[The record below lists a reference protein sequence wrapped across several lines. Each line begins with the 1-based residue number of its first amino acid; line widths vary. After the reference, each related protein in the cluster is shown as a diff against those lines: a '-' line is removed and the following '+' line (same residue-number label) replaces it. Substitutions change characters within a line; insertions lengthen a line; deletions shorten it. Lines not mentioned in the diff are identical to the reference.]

1 MINNAS
7 ILHAR
12 PTMFPNFVS
21 VYSFYLIIL
30 RKTKNMGLRWHWLW
44 VLPQI
49 LKDPLSASKERN
61 YITPIWFSVNTRMDL
76 FTIILFPK
84 LSIVQKGIQ
93 SYSVFYMIFV
103 VMQLLMYG
111 IQTTD
116 AAHVS
121 INVLSASYPF
131 VNKTA
136 PILILY
142 PFYISFYLN
151 VKWLQACSCV
161 SIFDMIWLLQKSIL

>member
-121 INVLSASYPF
+121 INCSVCKLAICEHDCTYFDIVPLIFHFIWMWNDCRHAVVLA
-131 VNKTA
+131 
-136 PILILY
+136 
-142 PFYISFYLN
+142 
-151 VKWLQACSCV
+151 
-161 SIFDMIWLLQKSIL
+161 

>member
-21 VYSFYLIIL
+21 VYRFYLIIL

-121 INVLSASYPF
+121 INCSVCKLAICEHDCTYFDIVPLSYF
-131 VNKTA
+131 ILFECEMTA
-136 PILILY
+136 GMQL
-142 PFYISFYLN
+142 
-151 VKWLQACSCV
+151 C
-161 SIFDMIWLLQKSIL
+161 